1 MEKKQPVLFWGFA
14 VLWVGGWSTAMFLFS
29 GPDAW
34 TVPVSFGNETSGYT
48 WRDTPVIQPVG
59 VWAIIIG
66 LVVVGAKTKV
76 LTG

>member
-1 MEKKQPVLFWGFA
+1 
-14 VLWVGGWSTAMFLFS
+14 MFLFS